1 MLYFFW
7 VLKFVAGVYIPFFI
21 TSLSTMVERAPGE
34 VVASRFNPFL
44 EETDL
49 QGFKEDVPMNRY
61 RDHTADFINAFALCL
76 LVTSALFSLLSY
88 AGVARAQTEASDVA
102 LAVPKVALAGVPFE
116 LPVRATE
123 PPQGPLELKVGEN
136 TYTVAPDDFSSV
148 ESGIVSEA
156 AFEDVVVPSTG
167 AFSMTLSQGGQT
179 ITEASSQAIYG
190 WLSVLPALLAI
201 TIALVSRQVV
211 PSLFFGVALGA
222 WMTYGLSLAGIWF
235 GLLDTMQVYV
245 LEALVPPS
253 GDKGHMSIVIFTLMM
268 GGLIGIIYRNG
279 GAHAIADRISSLASN
294 RRRGQLSTSGLGFA
308 IFFSTYANSLIVG
321 NTMRPVTDRLKIS
334 REKLAYIVDCTA
346 APLAAIAIIST
357 WIGFELGLIES
368 AVATI
373 GFSENAYSIF
383 LKSIPYNFYPIL
395 ALFFVLAVGFT
406 GRDFGPM
413 AKAER
418 RAFHEGKVVRDGA
431 SVDDDSGGEEGE
443 GDGGNELRMK
453 EGVSKR
459 SLNALLPIGTLIA
472 TVAVGLYVT
481 GEGDTLRDIIGSAES
496 NRVLVWAGLLGV
508 LVAAVLSVGQ
518 RLLTIGETVNAWFA
532 GLKSVLFVMI
542 ILTLAWSLA
551 AIAVDLNTAG
561 YLVSVLGDAIR
572 PEFLPAILFVLSAA
586 VSFAVG
592 TSWGTMGILMPLAV
606 PLVWTI
612 LQNFGMATPE
622 YNHIVYATIG
632 TILAGSVWGD
642 HCSPISDTTIISSV
656 AAGSDHIDHVR
667 TQIPYALAVGFVSLI
682 VGLIPTGFGL
692 PWWLTLPASAA
703 VLLGILYIFGDN
715 IEAEAAEAEAEQGV
729 SAEAASTD

>member
-1 MLYFFW
+1 
-7 VLKFVAGVYIPFFI
+7 
-21 TSLSTMVERAPGE
+21 MV
-34 VVASRFNPFL
+34 
-44 EETDL
+44 
-49 QGFKEDVPMNRY
+49 NRY
-61 RDHTADFINAFALCL
+61 RKTRRTEITPFVLGFIAIA
-76 LVTSALFSLLSY
+76 ALFSLLPY
-88 AGVARAQTEASDVA
+88 LGVVQAQTQPSDYSFEA
-102 LAVPKVALAGVPFE
+102 PKVALAGVPFSQT
-116 LPVRATE
+116 VQVTE
-123 PPQGPLELKVGEN
+123 PPQTPLELRVGDE
-136 TYTVAPDDFSSV
+136 TYTIEPQAFGSV

-156 AFEDVVVPSTG
+156 EVEDIVVPSTG
-167 AFSMTLSQGGQT
+167 SATMSLRQGGQT
-179 ITEASSQAIYG
+179 LSEATFPTIYG
-190 WLSVLPALLAI
+190 WLSILPALLAI
-201 TIALVSRQVV
+201 VIALASRQVV
-211 PSLFFGVALGA
+211 PSLFLGVALGA
-222 WMTYGLSLAGIWF
+222 WMTYGLSIPGIWF

-245 LEALVPPS
+245 LEALVPPD
-253 GDKGHMSIVIFTLMM
+253 GDKGHISIVIFTLMM

-357 WIGFELGLIES
+357 WIGFELGLIQS

-383 LKSIPYNFYPIL
+383 LNSIPYNFYPIL

-418 RAFHEGKVVRDGA
+418 RAYHEGKVTREA
-431 SVDDDSGGEEGE
+431 AKVDDSSKGEEGE
-443 GDGGNELRMK
+443 GEGGDDLWMK

-459 SLNALLPIGTLIA
+459 SINAVLPIGTLIA

-481 GEGDTLRDIIGSAES
+481 GEGSTLRDIIGSAQS
-496 NRVLVWAGLLGV
+496 SRVLVWSGLLGV
-508 LVAAVLSVGQ
+508 LVAALLSIGQ
-518 RLLTIGETVNAWFA
+518 RLLTIGETVEAWFA

-561 YLVSVLGDAIR
+561 YLVSVLGDALR
-572 PEFLPAILFVLSAA
+572 PEFLPAVLFVLSAA

-622 YNHIVYATIG
+622 YNYILYATIG

-667 TQIPYALAVGFVSLI
+667 TQIPYALAVGVVSLV
-682 VGLIPTGFGL
+682 VGLIPTGFGV
-692 PWWLTLPASAA
+692 PWWLTLPAGAA
-703 VLLGILYIFGDN
+703 VLVGILYLFGDD
-715 IEAEAAEAEAEQGV
+715 IEAEVEAETRGEVETA
-729 SAEAASTD
+729 SASTD

>member
-1 MLYFFW
+1 MTYKKTRYF
-7 VLKFVAGVYIPFFI
+7 
-21 TSLSTMVERAPGE
+21 AP
-34 VVASRFNPFL
+34 L
-44 EETDL
+44 
-49 QGFKEDVPMNRY
+49 
-61 RDHTADFINAFALCL
+61 TAFSLCL
-76 LVTSALFSLLSY
+76 AMSATLLSLLPY
-88 AGVARAQTEASDVA
+88 LGLAEAQTQPSDFSFDA
-102 LAVPKVALAGVPFE
+102 PKVALAGVPFE
-116 LPVRATE
+116 QTVRATE
-123 PPQGPLELKVGEN
+123 PPGGALELRVGDESYPI
-136 TYTVAPDDFSSV
+136 TPDMFGAV
-148 ESGIVSEA
+148 EDGIISEA
-156 AFEDVVVPSTG
+156 TVEDIVVPSTG
-167 AFSMTLSQGGQT
+167 DFTMSLTRNGNTLS
-179 ITEASSQAIYG
+179 EASSNAIYG
-190 WLSVLPALLAI
+190 WLSILPALLAI
-201 TIALVSRQVV
+201 VIALVSRQVV
-211 PSLFFGVALGA
+211 PSLFLGVALGA
-222 WMTYGLSLAGIWF
+222 WMTYGLSVPGLWF

-245 LEALVPPS
+245 LEALVPPD
-253 GDKGHMSIVIFTLMM
+253 GDKGHISIVIFTLMM

-279 GAHAIADRISSLASN
+279 GAHAVADRISSLAKN

-357 WIGFELGLIES
+357 WIGFELGLIQS
-368 AVATI
+368 AVASI

-418 RAFHEGKVVRDGA
+418 RAFHEGKVTRESA
-431 SVDDDSGGEEGE
+431 SVGDDSKGEEGE
-443 GDGGNELRMK
+443 GEGADDLRMK

-459 SLNALLPIGTLIA
+459 SINALLPIGTLIV
-472 TVAVGLYVT
+472 TVAAGLYVT
-481 GEGDTLRDIIGSAES
+481 GEGDTLRDIIGSAQS
-496 NRVLVWAGLLGV
+496 SRVLVWAGLLGV
-508 LVAAVLSVGQ
+508 LVAALLSIGQ
-518 RLLTIGETVNAWFA
+518 RLLSIGETVEAWFA

-551 AIAVDLNTAG
+551 AIAVDLHTAN
-561 YLVSVLGDAIR
+561 YLVSVLGDAVR
-572 PEFLPAILFVLSAA
+572 PEFLPAILFALSAA

-622 YNHIVYATIG
+622 YNYIIYATIG

-667 TQIPYALAVGFVSLI
+667 TQIPYALTVGTVSLV
-682 VGLIPTGFGL
+682 VGLIPTGFGV

-703 VLLGILYIFGDN
+703 ILVGILYLFGDD
-715 IEAEAAEAEAEQGV
+715 IEAEAEARQEQV
-729 SAEAASTD
+729 TAEAASTD

>member
-1 MLYFFW
+1 MNGYKEHNSGL
-7 VLKFVAGVYIPFFI
+7 IPSF
-21 TSLSTMVERAPGE
+21 APRL
-34 VVASRFNPFL
+34 A
-44 EETDL
+44 T
-49 QGFKEDVPMNRY
+49 
-61 RDHTADFINAFALCL
+61 
-76 LVTSALFSLLSY
+76 
-88 AGVARAQTEASDVA
+88 A
-102 LAVPKVALAGVPFE
+102 LAVVLAVVAALGFLFYLSLAQAQTQANDYSFEAPKVALAGVPFE
-116 LPVRATE
+116 QTVRVTE
-123 PPQGPLELKVGEN
+123 PPGGPLELRVGDQ
-136 TYTVAPDDFSSV
+136 TYPIEPQMFESAD
-148 ESGIVSEA
+148 SGIVSEA
-156 AFEDVVVPSTG
+156 TVEDIVVPSTG
-167 AFSMTLSQGGQT
+167 SFSMTLSRDGQVLS
-179 ITEASSQAIYG
+179 EASSQAIYG
-190 WLSVLPALLAI
+190 WLSVLPALIAI
-201 TIALVSRQVV
+201 GMALISRQVV
-211 PSLFFGVALGA
+211 PSLFLGIAMGA
-222 WMTYGLSLAGIWF
+222 WMTYGLSVPGLWF

-245 LEALVPPS
+245 LEALVPPD
-253 GDKGHMSIVIFTLMM
+253 GDKGHISIVIFTLMM

-357 WIGFELGLIES
+357 WIGFELGLIQS
-368 AVATI
+368 AVSSI
-373 GFSENAYSIF
+373 GFNENAYSIF

-431 SVDDDSGGEEGE
+431 SVDDDSSGEEGE
-443 GDGGNELRMK
+443 GDGGNALRMK

-459 SLNALLPIGTLIA
+459 SINALLPIGTLIV
-472 TVAVGLYVT
+472 TVAAGLYIT
-481 GEGDTLRDIIGSAES
+481 GEGDTLRDIIGSAQS
-496 NRVLVWAGLLGV
+496 SRVLVWAGLLGV
-508 LVAAVLSVGQ
+508 LVAAALSIGQ
-518 RLLTIGETVNAWFA
+518 RLMSIGETVDAWYD

-551 AIAVDLNTAG
+551 AIAVDLNTAN
-561 YLVSVLGDAIR
+561 YLVSVLGDALR

-622 YNHIVYATIG
+622 YNYIIYATIG

-667 TQIPYALAVGFVSLI
+667 TQIPYALSVGVVSLV
-682 VGLIPTGFGL
+682 VGLIPSGFGV
-692 PWWLTLPASAA
+692 PWWLTLPAGAA
-703 VLLGILYIFGDN
+703 VLVGVLYVFGDK
-715 IEAEAAEAEAEQGV
+715 IEEEVEAGAQGEV
-729 SAEAASTD
+729 DAASASTD

>member
-1 MLYFFW
+1 MLYE
-7 VLKFVAGVYIPFFI
+7 I
-21 TSLSTMVERAPGE
+21 SC
-34 VVASRFNPFL
+34 
-44 EETDL
+44 
-49 QGFKEDVPMNRY
+49 EDVHSHSLFLQYRQRARHWSCQGKGGLQRTAYHIIKPLRGIYEEDLIVKHKKTRY
-61 RDHTADFINAFALCL
+61 LAPLTAFSLCL
-76 LVTSALFSLLSY
+76 AVSATLLSLLPYLGLAS
-88 AGVARAQTEASDVA
+88 AQTQPSDFSFDA
-102 LAVPKVALAGVPFE
+102 PKVALAGVPFE
-116 LPVRATE
+116 QTVRATE
-123 PPQGPLELKVGEN
+123 PPEGALELRVGDE
-136 TYTVAPDDFSSV
+136 TYPVEPGMFEAVDD
-148 ESGIVSEA
+148 GIVSEA
-156 AFEDVVVPSTG
+156 TVEDIVVPNVGDFAMSLVRDG
-167 AFSMTLSQGGQT
+167 QTLS
-179 ITEASSQAIYG
+179 EASSNAIYG

-201 TIALVSRQVV
+201 VIALVSRQVV
-211 PSLFFGVALGA
+211 PSLFLGIALGA
-222 WMTYGLSLAGIWF
+222 WMTYGLSLPGLWF

-253 GDKGHMSIVIFTLMM
+253 GDKGHISIVVFTLMM

-321 NTMRPVTDRLKIS
+321 NTMRPVTDKLKIS

-357 WIGFELGLIES
+357 WIGFELGLIQS
-368 AVATI
+368 AVSTI

-418 RAFHEGKVVRDGA
+418 RAFHEGKVARDGA
-431 SVDDDSGGEEGE
+431 SVDDDSKGEEGE
-443 GDGGNELRMK
+443 GEGGNDLYMK
-453 EGVSKR
+453 ESVSKR
-459 SLNALLPIGTLIA
+459 SFNALLPIGTLIV
-472 TVAVGLYVT
+472 TVAAGLYVT
-481 GEGDTLRDIIGSAES
+481 GEGDTLRDIIGSAQS
-496 NRVLVWAGLLGV
+496 SRVLVWAGLLGV
-508 LVAAVLSVGQ
+508 LVAAALSIGQ
-518 RLLTIGETVNAWFA
+518 RILSIGETVEAWFA

-551 AIAVDLNTAG
+551 AIAVDIHTAN
-561 YLVSVLGDAIR
+561 YLVSILGDAIR
-572 PEFLPAILFVLSAA
+572 PEFLPAILFALSAA

-622 YNHIVYATIG
+622 YNYILYATIG

-667 TQIPYALAVGFVSLI
+667 TQIPYALAVGVVSLV
-682 VGLIPTGFGL
+682 VGLIPTGFGI
-692 PWWLTLPASAA
+692 PWWLTLPAGAA
-703 VLLGILYIFGDN
+703 VLLGILYVFGDD
-715 IEAEAAEAEAEQGV
+715 IEAEAEAQQDQVA
-729 SAEAASTD
+729 AEAASTD